1 MWELEETARM
11 LTIRHL
17 QIRQMDQSTKSP
29 EWELS
34 NRDKYMAST
43 ANAPFF
49 VVSKNNSSFLYISI
63 GDMNT
68 LASFYL

>member
-1 MWELEETARM
+1 MWEPEETARM

-29 EWELS
+29 GCELS
-34 NRDKYMAST
+34 NTDKYIAST

-49 VVSKNNSSFLYISI
+49 VVSQNISSFLYISI
-63 GDMNT
+63 GDMST
-68 LASFYL
+68 VAAFYL